1 MKIRIH
7 SSTKKSILKKYTV
20 NLNERAAKNK
30 IDPVIGRDKELYQL
44 TSILLKRRKNNPL
57 LIGEAGVGKTA
68 IVEDLARRIY
78 DKTCH
83 HDLLDKTV
91 LMLDTPG
98 ILSGTAERGEYETR
112 ITALINEIKEHG
124 NIILL
129 IDEIHSL
136 VSQNNSSKSTTTSHN
151 TIVDMLKP
159 GLARGEISCIGATTF
174 DEYIKYLVK
183 DTAFERRFQIINVDE
198 PEQDTNLDILYS
210 LKPIY
215 EEYHKCHITD
225 DACITTI
232 ELCFKYLYYRQFPDK
247 AIDILD
253 EACSKVVLNC
263 TRIPNASRVV
273 TSDDIFDVVSIM
285 TGIPLKNTYNDDY
298 SKIMKTE
305 DYLKNNIIGQNH
317 AIDVVINT
325 LKRFTCGFS
334 DKNRPVASFMFVGP
348 TGTGKTELVKLLG
361 EKYFNSNENI
371 IRFDMSEYQDPY
383 TISSLIGSPPGYV
396 GFEEGGTLTKQ
407 IKRKPYSIVLFDEI
421 EKAHHKIFDIL
432 LQIIEDAV
440 LTDNYGKT
448 YSFKNAI
455 IVMTSNIGFSHSPNR
470 TLGFDLPTDNSLLH
484 FEQQQNLLNEL
495 KYTFRPEFLNRIDS
509 IVYFK
514 YLSLNDIQTIADSM
528 ISASKKDILNKY
540 GIYIEIKKETLTK
553 IYQSGMNSFYGARP
567 LKRAIDEHIL
577 DVVTTLILEDN
588 ISPSGI
594 VKI

>member
-1 MKIRIH
+1 
-7 SSTKKSILKKYTV
+7 
-20 NLNERAAKNK
+20 
-30 IDPVIGRDKELYQL
+30 
-44 TSILLKRRKNNPL
+44 
-57 LIGEAGVGKTA
+57 
-68 IVEDLARRIY
+68 
-78 DKTCH
+78 
-83 HDLLDKTV
+83 
-91 LMLDTPG
+91 
-98 ILSGTAERGEYETR
+98 
-112 ITALINEIKEHG
+112 
-124 NIILL
+124 
-129 IDEIHSL
+129 
-136 VSQNNSSKSTTTSHN
+136 
-151 TIVDMLKP
+151 
-159 GLARGEISCIGATTF
+159 
-174 DEYIKYLVK
+174 
-183 DTAFERRFQIINVDE
+183 
-198 PEQDTNLDILYS
+198 
-210 LKPIY
+210 
-215 EEYHKCHITD
+215 
-225 DACITTI
+225 
-232 ELCFKYLYYRQFPDK
+232 
-247 AIDILD
+247 
-253 EACSKVVLNC
+253 
-263 TRIPNASRVV
+263 
-273 TSDDIFDVVSIM
+273 
-285 TGIPLKNTYNDDY
+285 
-298 SKIMKTE
+298 
-305 DYLKNNIIGQNH
+305 
-317 AIDVVINT
+317 
-325 LKRFTCGFS
+325 
-334 DKNRPVASFMFVGP
+334 
-348 TGTGKTELVKLLG
+348 
-361 EKYFNSNENI
+361 
-371 IRFDMSEYQDPY
+371 MSEYQDPY